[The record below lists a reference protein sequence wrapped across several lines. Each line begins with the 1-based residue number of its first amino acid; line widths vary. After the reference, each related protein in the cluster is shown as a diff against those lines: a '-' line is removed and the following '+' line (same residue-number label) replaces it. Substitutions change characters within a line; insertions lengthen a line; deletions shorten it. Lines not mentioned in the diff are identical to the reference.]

1 MLREPGCICDRADR
15 EYGGL
20 VEHVE
25 GVLVAGRFCG
35 QDNPRLLE
43 SFGIGQKKRR
53 WGYEKKNLQFRRQI
67 MVSSSRA
74 SLDLR
79 DLRAWH

>member
-1 MLREPGCICDRADR
+1 MIREPRCICNRADR

-25 GVLVAGRFCG
+25 GVLVAGCFCG
-35 QDNPRLLE
+35 QDNLRLLE
-43 SFGIGQKKRR
+43 SFGIGQKERR